1 LLGALEESN
10 VQVPAFYFARGIGR
24 FVGDVP
30 DLVGRNE
37 EVHAIDGVDFDEVAE
52 DFDGRRVSHVG
63 NSLAEKLE
71 LDSVVRL
78 GFVADDA
85 GDIVGGGVHR

>member
-1 LLGALEESN
+1 MLGALEESN

-52 DFDGRRVSHVG
+52 DLYGRRVSHVG
-63 NSLAEKLE
+63 NSIAEKLE
-71 LDSVVRL
+71 LNGMVLLVL
-78 GFVADDA
+78 AADNA
-85 GDIVGGGVHR
+85 GDVVGGGVHG